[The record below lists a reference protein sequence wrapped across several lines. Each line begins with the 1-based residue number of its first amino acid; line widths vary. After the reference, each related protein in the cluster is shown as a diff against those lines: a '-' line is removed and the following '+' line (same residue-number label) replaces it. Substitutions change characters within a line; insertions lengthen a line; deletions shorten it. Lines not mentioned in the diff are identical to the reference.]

1 MSILAVPNLVEA
13 QGKIRNYNRA
23 MTGSRFVPDMPDIF
37 KEASEAARLYIFNI
51 GPWAHVREMGS
62 CGIQRIPACLD
73 DKEFS
78 EPIVI
83 EGAEAEPYPIN
94 EMECAMK
101 PKAGKPGQLGGP
113 GDGYLYAQQIIGE
126 GPHVPQSSSFIPFGV
141 FISRS
146 NPPAKVDL
154 LKAKAKLQE
163 KYLELVRYA
172 NEQWSKGPA
181 FQADILNRP
190 EWYFVAARKLGKT
203 EIDCPYLQN
212 SIAPAERAQ
221 CQNCGKVY
229 EVGIAMCSGCGSI
242 LDEEK
247 YIAEARRK
255 AAIMKKIEQ
264 AESKPV
270 TGANALIK

>member
-1 MSILAVPNLVEA
+1 MPTGTMTAQQAAVEVS
-13 QGKIRNYNRA
+13 NYQRA
-23 MTGSRFVPDMPDIF
+23 MTGSRYVPDLPDIF
-37 KEASEAARLYIFNI
+37 KEASEAARIFIFNV
-51 GPWAHVREMGS
+51 GPWPHVREMGS
-62 CGIQRIPACLD
+62 CGIQRIPACPD
-73 DKEFS
+73 GKEYS

-94 EMECAMK
+94 EIECAMK
-101 PKAGKPGQLGGP
+101 PKAGKPGQLGGA

-126 GPHVPQSSSFIPFGV
+126 GPHVPRSSSFVPFGV

-146 NPPAKVDL
+146 NPPAKADL
-154 LKAKAKLQE
+154 AKAKQVLE
-163 KYLELVRYA
+163 AKYLELVRYA
-172 NEQWSKGPA
+172 NEQWGKGPA

-203 EIDCPYLQN
+203 EIDCPFLQN
-212 SIAPAERAQ
+212 SVAPAERAA
-221 CQNCGKVY
+221 CGNCGKVY
-229 EVGIAMCSGCGSI
+229 EIGIAMCSGCGSI

-255 AAIMKKIEQ
+255 AAILKKLEQ
-264 AESKPV
+264 PEVKPV